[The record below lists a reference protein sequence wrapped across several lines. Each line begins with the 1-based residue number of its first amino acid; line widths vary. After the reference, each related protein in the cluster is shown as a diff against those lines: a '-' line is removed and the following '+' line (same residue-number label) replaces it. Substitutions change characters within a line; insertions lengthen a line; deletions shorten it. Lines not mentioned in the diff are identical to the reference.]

1 MGKIIEIDTSN
12 IKQPEADNSI
22 FKTREN
28 FAESSD
34 TGSEVTIIIQAYNG
48 LQKTKNCVES
58 LLKYTNDVDYDL
70 WLIDNGSTDGTYDYF
85 KSVSYEK
92 KNILR
97 LSENKGSPLPWA
109 YLDMGMMSKY
119 VCLVNNDLVLTK
131 NWLKNMLTVMESDNR
146 IGLVNPMSSNASNYQ
161 NPHLEFSDFEDM
173 QEKAA
178 IFNVS
183 DPSKWQERIRIL
195 TLGTLFRKE
204 CLYAIGLPLFDV
216 GFAHNFGDDD
226 IAFRTRRAGYKV
238 ILAGD
243 TWIHHDDEKMAG
255 LSIERATEIQK
266 DLDVGRENFKEKYF
280 GLDAWYDV
288 GEFAPEYVNALRR
301 VEGETKVLGIDV
313 LCGTALLDVKNGLRQ
328 LNVFNAECYAYTT
341 DARYLIDLQTI
352 CGRSNVLSGNIT
364 GFSENYKPST
374 FTHVVMGRDFN
385 TYPDPFKT
393 IEAAERLL
401 VPDGQLFFGMYNTVN
416 FVNFANALGR
426 TDARNPVHAI
436 NYTVEEVVE
445 RLQKKG
451 FNIAFLG
458 GRRFADSKYF
468 VKEIVDTV
476 HWAIE
481 HLPVSDKQEALYR
494 LYSERFLFSITK
506 KSM

>member
-12 IKQPEADNSI
+12 VKQLEADNSI

-28 FAESSD
+28 FAESCD
-34 TGSEVTIIIQAYNG
+34 NGSEVTIIIQAYNG

-58 LLKYTNDVDYDL
+58 LLRYTDDVDYDL
-70 WLIDNGSTDGTYDYF
+70 WLIDNGSTDGTYEYF
-85 KSVSYEK
+85 KSVPYEK
-92 KNILR
+92 KNILH
-97 LSENKGSPLPWA
+97 LSENRGSPLPWA
-109 YLDMGMMSKY
+109 YLDLGMVSKY
-119 VCLVNNDLVLTK
+119 MCLVNNDLVLTK
-131 NWLKNMLTVMESDNR
+131 NWLRNMIKIMESDQR
-146 IGLVNPMSSNASNYQ
+146 IGLVNPMSSNAPNYQ
-161 NPHLEFSDFEDM
+161 DPRLEFSDSDDM

-178 IFNVS
+178 DFNVS
-183 DPSKWQERIRIL
+183 DPTKWQERLRII

-204 CLYAIGLPLFDV
+204 CLYAIGFPLFDM

-226 IAFRTRRAGYKV
+226 VAFRVRRAGYKV

-243 TWIHHDDEKMAG
+243 TWIHHDDEKMSGVTPEKA
-255 LSIERATEIQK
+255 AEIQK
-266 DLDVGRENFKEKYF
+266 DLNLGRENFKEKYF
-280 GLDAWYDV
+280 GIDAWYDV

-426 TDARNPVHAI
+426 TDSRNPVHAL
-436 NYTVEEVVE
+436 N
-445 RLQKKG
+445 
-451 FNIAFLG
+451 
-458 GRRFADSKYF
+458 
-468 VKEIVDTV
+468 
-476 HWAIE
+476 
-481 HLPVSDKQEALYR
+481 
-494 LYSERFLFSITK
+494 
-506 KSM
+506 

>member
-70 WLIDNGSTDGTYDYF
+70 WLIDNGSTDGTYEYF
-85 KSVSYEK
+85 KTVPYEK
-92 KNILR
+92 KNILH

-131 NWLKNMLTVMESDNR
+131 NWLKNMLIVMGADKR
-146 IGLVNPMSSNASNYQ
+146 IGVVNPMSSNASNYQ
-161 NPHLEFSDFEDM
+161 DPHLKFSDLDDM
-173 QEKAA
+173 QKKAA
-178 IFNVS
+178 EFNIS
-183 DPSKWQERIRIL
+183 DATKWQERLRIL

-226 IAFRTRRAGYKV
+226 IAFRARRAGYKV

-255 LSIERATEIQK
+255 ISLERAAEIQK
-266 DLDVGRENFKEKYF
+266 DLDVGRENFKEK
-280 GLDAWYDV
+280 
-288 GEFAPEYVNALRR
+288 
-301 VEGETKVLGIDV
+301 
-313 LCGTALLDVKNGLRQ
+313 
-328 LNVFNAECYAYTT
+328 
-341 DARYLIDLQTI
+341 
-352 CGRSNVLSGNIT
+352 
-364 GFSENYKPST
+364 
-374 FTHVVMGRDFN
+374 
-385 TYPDPFKT
+385 
-393 IEAAERLL
+393 
-401 VPDGQLFFGMYNTVN
+401 
-416 FVNFANALGR
+416 
-426 TDARNPVHAI
+426 
-436 NYTVEEVVE
+436 
-445 RLQKKG
+445 
-451 FNIAFLG
+451 
-458 GRRFADSKYF
+458 
-468 VKEIVDTV
+468 
-476 HWAIE
+476 
-481 HLPVSDKQEALYR
+481 
-494 LYSERFLFSITK
+494 
-506 KSM
+506 